1 MRFNINKHP
10 DFSTMKNLLCII
22 FISIS
27 FIGWGQNGI
36 EVSVFSDGQKVDLK
50 INKTLDKI
58 TSVRIDTSNNGFYP
72 IINLPIGIEKL
83 INLEKIEFFINKN
96 ADIEHIFKTLNKL
109 TKLNKLQIIGDNH
122 NNKKQASGF
131 NCLRTIPESINNL
144 ENLEILSLPS
154 HLIKSL
160 PIKKGRLKKLKEIH
174 INHNRLEEFPLE
186 LFSLPNIIVIN
197 LEDNYIK
204 KVPSSICDF
213 NKLRTLYIGR
223 NPLTDIPTCLLKKKE
238 LGELAINHNYISIDK
253 IEEYKK
259 IFKDNHRGGW
269 FFVKHQYN
277 MSEYPKAAYFDW

>member
-1 MRFNINKHP
+1 
-10 DFSTMKNLLCII
+10 MKKLLLVIFV
-22 FISIS
+22 FISY
-27 FIGWGQNGI
+27 IGWSQHEK
-36 EVSVFSDGQKVDLK
+36 EVLVYSDGHKVDLK
-50 INKTLDKI
+50 INEKLDEI
-58 TSVRIDTSNNGFYP
+58 TSIRIDTSKYGFYP
-72 IINLPIGIEKL
+72 IISLPNGIEKL
-83 INLEKIEFFINKN
+83 VNLEKIEFFINKDAN
-96 ADIEHIFKTLNKL
+96 IEQIFEILNRFK
-109 TKLNKLQIIGDNH
+109 KLNKLEIIGDNH
-122 NNKKQASGF
+122 NKNEQASGF
-131 NCLRTIPESINNL
+131 NCLSTIPESINNL

-160 PIKKGRLKKLKEIH
+160 PIKKGGLKKLREIH

-186 LFSLPNIIVIN
+186 LFNLPNIIVIN